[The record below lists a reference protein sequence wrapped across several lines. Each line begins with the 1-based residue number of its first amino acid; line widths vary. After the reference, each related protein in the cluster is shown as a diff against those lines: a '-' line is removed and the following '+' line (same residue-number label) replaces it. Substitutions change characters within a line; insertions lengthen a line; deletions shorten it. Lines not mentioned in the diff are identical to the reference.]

1 MYVHILYVSSVLRR
15 QRELCFVSIV
25 LLLTQSSPS
34 HNDQRNILQRAAC
47 CSVVATKSV
56 EPGSTVC
63 QRPAMRAHCSADL
76 QVCAKADAAA
86 KQQSRC
92 LPEQKF
98 LPQVQAHLANSLA
111 TPGTKIS
118 WPPIRRSAKDSNAA
132 AVWEIATCPANGRSC
147 ASCCARMLAKATCL
161 LGKDLVSFTSM
172 PSTIQFLKAEELNT
186 TRAGA
191 PEKFKTSLDAMS
203 LVKPLPRSNVS
214 YHPFRR

>member
-1 MYVHILYVSSVLRR
+1 
-15 QRELCFVSIV
+15 
-25 LLLTQSSPS
+25 
-34 HNDQRNILQRAAC
+34 
-47 CSVVATKSV
+47 
-56 EPGSTVC
+56 
-63 QRPAMRAHCSADL
+63 MRAHCGADL
-76 QVCAKADAAA
+76 QDCVKADAAS

-132 AVWEIATCPANGRSC
+132 AVWEIATCPANGHWAIEVSFSRRSKRCRRSVETWDRGRFRSC
-147 ASCCARMLAKATCL
+147 ASCCVRMLAKATCL

-214 YHPFRR
+214 YHPFRRWVEFDSTIQRVWKDLAF